1 MLSLTKMTNKLWLEY
16 MKRQRSFV
24 EYHTG
29 SPMEL
34 FGYDLSG
41 ACLKQLDLN
50 GVEFSYCDLR
60 NASLHGCDLTNV
72 SFCRC
77 EMAGAD
83 FSCAW
88 LENGVFAN
96 CGLQVTVWDRA
107 VAVNFRMP
115 GSNLSDARMDAV
127 CMRNVD
133 WSDTDL
139 SRVRI
144 SGSVC
149 LDCRTDRATTKELS
163 VIRSWCTGFMD
174 VSPSLDA
181 PFFAPD
187 ATLYPDEEE
196 DKNRHARAR
205 SFASSQYEDPP
216 AATPRTAEEQRLR
229 AMWEAARARA
239 ATERRWREER
249 EALSREVEC
258 NMLDLLIPMPNALL
272 PERERRIREASNA
285 SGAEES

>member
-1 MLSLTKMTNKLWLEY
+1 MPSLVRMTDKLWKEY
-16 MKRQRSFV
+16 AERQKIFAERR
-24 EYHTG
+24 TG
-29 SPMEL
+29 APMEL

-41 ACLKQLDLN
+41 ACLDLLDLT

-83 FSCAW
+83 LSCAW

-127 CMRNVD
+127 CMRNID
-133 WSDTDL
+133 WSDADL

-187 ATLYPDEEE
+187 ATLYPDEEGDE
-196 DKNRHARAR
+196 DRHARAR

-216 AATPRTAEEQRLR
+216 TATPRTAEEQRLR

-249 EALSREVEC
+249 EALSREVER

-272 PERERRIREASNA
+272 PERERRVREASNA